1 MKSLLEM
8 EKEEVVSFLNSA
20 LERCGS
26 RNIQFSVV
34 DMFIVMSVKYKDQWV
49 CIFDESWT
57 TVSGFLVWK
66 YSSDRT
72 LFTVSQ
78 ILLGVRKRI
87 YNFEHRDIYFLR
99 AVSNCKTIEELIIRL
114 ELIA

>member
-20 LERCGS
+20 LERCDS

-34 DMFIVMSVKYKDQWV
+34 DVFIVMSVKYKDRWSG
-49 CIFDESWT
+49 IFYKSWT
-57 TVSGFLVWK
+57 TVSRFLVGK

-72 LFTVSQ
+72 LFTVSRI
-78 ILLGVRKRI
+78 ILGLDKQPYDLGP
-87 YNFEHRDIYFLR
+87 RDFDFLMT
-99 AVSNCKTIEELIIRL
+99 VSSCENIDELRIRL
-114 ELIA
+114 DLIA

>member
-1 MKSLLEM
+1 M

-20 LERCGS
+20 LERCDS

-34 DMFIVMSVKYKDQWV
+34 DVFIVMSVKYKDQWSG
-49 CIFDESWT
+49 IFYKSWT
-57 TVSGFLVWK
+57 TVSRFLVGK

-72 LFTVSQ
+72 LFTVSR

-87 YNFEHRDIYFLR
+87 YNFEHEDIDFLNV
-99 AVSNCKTIEELIIRL
+99 VSSCKTIEELIIRL
-114 ELIA
+114 DLIA